1 MVAMGRKG
9 GHRDTR
15 PVDPLTGRILTPNKP
30 TDVEQPKDDE
40 DGNEDSP
47 STPWNISWLQLLLR
61 FFFLRNDPSRDELVF
76 NAVSLNLP
84 SRSMWCALP
93 QRVLTFKAECF

>member
-47 STPWNISWLQLLLR
+47 STP
-61 FFFLRNDPSRDELVF
+61 
-76 NAVSLNLP
+76 
-84 SRSMWCALP
+84 
-93 QRVLTFKAECF
+93 